1 MQVLA
6 LLLNEAEQGELAVG
20 MVGISKEPSIH
31 CSSSLTALSTIPLIW
46 LSDNTSPAQIDH
58 TILQFAKLYAVTWKI
73 HKPKKLQMTGL
84 PVKLNRHGELPT
96 KWRKNNHNNKQTNRK
111 KINKKLGAKE
121 NLTITN
127 QVEWPR
133 WRREKR
139 PENNELHG
147 VGVGGRGERGCAR
160 VWGRTACSLWK
171 VWNLET
177 LAF

>member
-20 MVGISKEPSIH
+20 MVGISKEPPIH

-96 KWRKNNHNNKQTNRK
+96 K
-111 KINKKLGAKE
+111 
-121 NLTITN
+121 
-127 QVEWPR
+127 
-133 WRREKR
+133 
-139 PENNELHG
+139 
-147 VGVGGRGERGCAR
+147 
-160 VWGRTACSLWK
+160 
-171 VWNLET
+171 
-177 LAF
+177 

>member
-20 MVGISKEPSIH
+20 MVEISKEPSIH

-84 PVKLNRHGELPT
+84 PVKLNRYGELPT
-96 KWRKNNHNNKQTNRK
+96 KRRKNNHNNKQTNKQK
-111 KINKKLGAKE
+111 K
-121 NLTITN
+121 N
-127 QVEWPR
+127 QQKV
-133 WRREKR
+133 RRERKSYNNQPSRMAEVEKR
-139 PENNELHG
+139 K
-147 VGVGGRGERGCAR
+147 A
-160 VWGRTACSLWK
+160 T
-171 VWNLET
+171 
-177 LAF
+177 

>member
-139 PENNELHG
+139 PENDELQG
-147 VGVGGRGERGCAR
+147 VGVRGRGERGCAR
-160 VWGRTACSLWK
+160 VWGRAPSEK
-171 VWNLET
+171 FEI
-177 LAF
+177 

>member
-84 PVKLNRHGELPT
+84 PVKLDRHGELPT

-133 WRREKR
+133 MEKR
-139 PENNELHG
+139 KATWKWRTT
-147 VGVGGRGERGCAR
+147 GGGGWGKGGKGCAR
-160 VWGRTACSLWK
+160 VWGRAPSEK
-171 VWNLET
+171 FEI
-177 LAF
+177 